1 MAVIVI
7 RVLLSVMLMP
17 ILIWARTSNNLETND
32 ITEFF
37 HHSAEVKQSLA
48 LTLNLAPKVRMSFAE
63 IVSRGTSVTNAN
75 SRPGFVLFGMGR
87 HDETEKPSRI
97 RAQIRISEG
106 LNLDR
111 TGALSDVD
119 LND

>member
-37 HHSAEVKQSLA
+37 HHTAEVNQ
-48 LTLNLAPKVRMSFAE
+48 N
-63 IVSRGTSVTNAN
+63 
-75 SRPGFVLFGMGR
+75 
-87 HDETEKPSRI
+87 
-97 RAQIRISEG
+97 
-106 LNLDR
+106 
-111 TGALSDVD
+111 
-119 LND
+119 